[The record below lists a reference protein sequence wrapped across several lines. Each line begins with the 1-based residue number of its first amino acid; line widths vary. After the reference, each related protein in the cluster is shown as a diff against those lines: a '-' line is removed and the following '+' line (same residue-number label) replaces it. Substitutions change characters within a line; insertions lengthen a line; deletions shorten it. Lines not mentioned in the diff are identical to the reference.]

1 MARRSTLD
9 MSSRDLSKTA
19 KRTGG
24 RHRVR
29 VLLLACVV
37 VLMAAGCYNSTSGDT
52 EVYGI
57 AEFKLPVLPKTG
69 SHKVMVFNEM
79 HYQPSYR
86 SQEGP
91 RISPPPDS
99 VPRTGREPRYASLE
113 EYMPLQIPT
122 NFRNTYEL
130 AKAKELYRVNCLVCH
145 GSQMRGD
152 GPIVKIMTKGPMPA
166 DLTSSLTADANDGEL
181 FAFVSNGGR
190 QGYSAIQRG
199 KDSASPMPSFMNLL
213 TEEERWWLVMYL
225 RSEP

>member
-1 MARRSTLD
+1 MIDIKHIHPSPKVVFGRIQMLFVWIVI
-9 MSSRDLSKTA
+9 SSSLLLLTSA
-19 KRTGG
+19 CGNIRTGE
-24 RHRVR
+24 
-29 VLLLACVV
+29 A
-37 VLMAAGCYNSTSGDT
+37 
-52 EVYGI
+52 EIYGI
-57 AEFKLPVLPKTG
+57 AKFKMPALPKSGTHAVVIF
-69 SHKVMVFNEM
+69 SEM